1 MYWND
6 TMARKARMMVSKM
19 RHLRQSR
26 VRPYRERNEIT
37 PLLSAFKDTNGGRP
51 IGNGI
56 KMNGINGHAS
66 GHSSKLSNGTTI
78 TIQNQLYPIEED
90 DIGWYTFYDNK

>member
-1 MYWND
+1 
-6 TMARKARMMVSKM
+6 MARKARMMVSKM

-37 PLLSAFKDTNGGRP
+37 PLLSAFKDRNGSTSN
-51 IGNGI
+51 GNGI

-66 GHSSKLSNGTTI
+66 GHTSKPSNGTTI
-78 TIQNQLYPIEED
+78 TMQNQLYPIEED
-90 DIGWYTFYDNK
+90 DTG